1 MNKNSKKLSLKSY
14 LCFFKNN
21 NNFPKINSFFILLM
35 LVTILLGF
43 YSCDSN
49 GGSNPNMDIRT
60 IPCENIKPENSHWS
74 DFNENGMITQ
84 MFDGESF
91 VPPADSCGWICD
103 EGFIRNYNSCIF
115 NNGEITDSDSDSVP
129 DNQDNCLDIYNPD
142 QLDFDSD
149 TIGDLC
155 DSDIDGDGIDNET
168 DFCPYDKYDNC
179 LNWGDDDEDG
189 IIDEEDNCPEIYNPE
204 QNDLDEDG
212 IGDFC
217 DDDIDGDTILNDSDN
232 CPNVKNSSQED
243 FNNDGVGDAC
253 VPQLGT
259 TEYPFIID
267 TKNRVFDDTRDTNNS
282 SQSTIDSYPPNTLNE
297 GGKEYVYGF
306 KLEETSYFE
315 AWIDERQQR
324 RDDVDIDL
332 QLLSSIEPITLIV
345 RDDLKIERTLLQPGV
360 YYFTADSYVK
370 NGVSLE
376 GEYWLKI
383 KIESI
388 FDGTF
393 EDPIDL
399 SGKKGINT
407 LSLPFE
413 FSDSR
418 TTATA
423 ISNIFTN
430 YSGYTNL
437 NEGGKEYIYRFTID
451 REARVAAMI
460 SKPEP
465 DGVDIDIHLLGSL
478 RDENGTAVD
487 LISRGDFQLY
497 ARLQPGTYYIIADSY
512 NSLVGAYTLN
522 VSVRPIRGFNGEILF
537 NDYIMEAIHLT
548 DFRYRLLG
556 YDSDWLTHDKTYG
569 DQNYNDSSHYG
580 SITRLKTNRTMCVA
594 AVWEIMLTA
603 MELYIEDTGD
613 YSVYNYLTLSSW
625 KTQSQPNIKGHIWVN
640 HSYSHGSADA
650 VSNFGMGEHRMFWEL
665 TPGSLLGI
673 TRSTGTGHAVVFV
686 AFIDKWGFEYDIYDE
701 SREIIGFKYY
711 SSQGGYDEGNGGMD
725 YRYAIFK
732 QYHTSTYCDSNPR
745 VCDSDSVPI
754 MPYKR
759 DLNIYYHNEGYCQSG
774 TAKVSDSI
782 DLDRGL
788 QLCRLN
794 TGVMFSPTEWSY
806 NNIRCDNVTD
816 TTLCGRSSKT
826 LELETIESFNS
837 EYFDGVTYDD
847 DLELKR

>member
-1 MNKNSKKLSLKSY
+1 M
-14 LCFFKNN
+14 
-21 NNFPKINSFFILLM
+21 
-35 LVTILLGF
+35 G
-43 YSCDSN
+43 D
-49 GGSNPNMDIRT
+49 DD
-60 IPCENIKPENSHWS
+60 E
-74 DFNENGMITQ
+74 
-84 MFDGESF
+84 DG
-91 VPPADSCGWICD
+91 VID
-103 EGFIRNYNSCIF
+103 E
-115 NNGEITDSDSDSVP
+115 E
-129 DNQDNCLDIYNPD
+129 DNCPETYNPD

-155 DSDIDGDGIDNET
+155 DNDIDGDGV
-168 DFCPYDKYDNC
+168 
-179 LNWGDDDEDG
+179 LNLN
-189 IIDEEDNCPEIYNPE
+189 DNCP
-204 QNDLDEDG
+204 D
-212 IGDFC
+212 
-217 DDDIDGDTILNDSDN
+217 
-232 CPNVKNSSQED
+232 VKNSSQED
-243 FNNDGVGDAC
+243 FNSDGVGDAC

-259 TEYPFIID
+259 TEYPFIINS
-267 TKNRVFDDTRDTNNS
+267 KQRVFEDIKNTNNS
-282 SQSTIDSYPPNTLNE
+282 TQSTINSYPPNTLNE
-297 GGKEYVYGF
+297 AGKEYVYGF

-332 QLLSSIEPITLIV
+332 QLLSSIESITLIS
-345 RDDLKIERTLLQPGV
+345 RGDLKIERTLLQAGV
-360 YYFTADSYVK
+360 YYFTTDSYVK

-376 GEYWLKI
+376 GEYWLKV
-383 KIESI
+383 KIESV
-388 FDGTF
+388 FNGTK

-418 TTATA
+418 TTGDAT
-423 ISNIFTN
+423 SNIFST
-430 YSGYTNL
+430 YAGYTHL

-465 DGVDIDIHLLGSL
+465 SGVDIDINLLSSL
-478 RDENGTAVD
+478 RDENGVAVD
-487 LISRGDFQLY
+487 LISRGDFQIY
-497 ARLQPGTYYIIADSY
+497 ARLQPGTYYIVADSY
-512 NSLVGAYTLN
+512 NSLVGNYKLN
-522 VSVRPIRGFNGEILF
+522 VAIRPIKGFNGERLF
-537 NDYIMEAIHLT
+537 NDYIMEAIYLT

-569 DQNYNDSSHYG
+569 NQNYNDSSHYG
-580 SITRLKTNRTMCVA
+580 TITRLNTSRTMCVA

-603 MELYIEDTGD
+603 MELYVEDTGD
-613 YSVYNYLTLSSW
+613 YSVYDYLTLSSW

-650 VSNFGMGEHRMFWEL
+650 VSNFGMGEHKMFWEL

-701 SREIIGFKYY
+701 SRDIIGFKYY

-732 QYHTSTYCDSNPR
+732 QYHTSTYCNSNPR
-745 VCDSDSVPI
+745 VCDGDSVPI

-774 TAKVSDSI
+774 TAKVSDPV

-806 NNIRCDNVTD
+806 NNVRCDNVTS
-816 TTLCGRSSKT
+816 TALCGKSSKT
-826 LELETIESFNS
+826 LLPEVIESFDF
-837 EYFDGVTYDD
+837 EYFNGITYDD
-847 DLELKR
+847 DSNIIR